1 LRIAG
6 QLYLPFLVANA
17 EAFAKGF
24 ERLEMNVWGLS
35 YALTPFKYLVK
46 CLRLLRDKFST
57 LDADSRAALRP
68 VLERTGCWQHL
79 TSS

>member
-1 LRIAG
+1 
-6 QLYLPFLVANA
+6 
-17 EAFAKGF
+17 
-24 ERLEMNVWGLS
+24 
-35 YALTPFKYLVK
+35 VK
-46 CLRLLRDKFST
+46 CLQLLRDKFSA